1 MDNKKLK
8 ADLIK
13 LRDSVQD
20 FLDNMDIDSAEKKP
34 EDKKS
39 EKDDKKPEKEDK
51 ED

>member
-34 EDKKS
+34 EDKP
-39 EKDDKKPEKEDK
+39 KKPEKEDK